1 MHLHLKLLKMVN
13 VGLANVPAPVDLVD
27 VNLFQALPD
36 LEGINVNYKGYNEYV
51 LYGFDFNSE
60 ELGLNS

>member
-1 MHLHLKLLKMVN
+1 MVN